1 MKLFV
6 HGLIASGLIVA
17 GLFFTGCSSTPA
29 SLAAI
34 PAAGA
39 TATSS
44 QALVSSASGVSG
56 VQTAVLPTDAPATV
70 VLQPNVEV
78 ARFHVGETV
87 NIIFSGTPD
96 PTEFPPH
103 EETIKEDG
111 TINLPLI
118 GSVQALG
125 KTAGQLQ
132 KEIQDLYVPKYY
144 VRLTVTV
151 KPGDLVYYVKGEV
164 KQPGRQLYVGETS
177 VTKAI
182 TSAGDFTDFASH
194 KVTLIRAN
202 GERLKVNVDKAL
214 ENPTLDAKV
223 YPGDQVYVPRRIF

>member
-6 HGLIASGLIVA
+6 HGLIASGLIAA

-29 SLAAI
+29 SLDGI
-34 PAAGA
+34 PAAK
-39 TATSS
+39 T
-44 QALVSSASGVSG
+44 
-56 VQTAVLPTDAPATV
+56 VQTGAPAAEV
-70 VLQPNVEV
+70 SQPNAEV
-78 ARFHVGETV
+78 ARFHVAETV
-87 NIIFSGTPD
+87 NIIFSGLPEA
-96 PTEFPPH
+96 TEFPPH
-103 EETIKEDG
+103 EESIKEDG

-125 KTAGQLQ
+125 KTAGELQ

-164 KQPGRQLYVGETS
+164 KMPGRQLYVGETS

-182 TSAGDFTDFASH
+182 TSAQDFTDFASH

>member
-6 HGLIASGLIVA
+6 HGLIASGLIAA
-17 GLFFTGCSSTPA
+17 GLVFTGCSSTPT
-29 SLAAI
+29 SLDGI
-34 PAAGA
+34 PAAK
-39 TATSS
+39 T
-44 QALVSSASGVSG
+44 
-56 VQTAVLPTDAPATV
+56 VQTDTPAALQANAPATEV
-70 VLQPNVEV
+70 VQPNVEV

-96 PTEFPPH
+96 PMEFPPH

-111 TINLPLI
+111 NINLPLI

-125 KTAGQLQ
+125 KTAGELQ
-132 KEIQDLYVPKYY
+132 NAIHDLYVPKYY
-144 VRLTVTV
+144 VRLNIVV
-151 KPGDLVYYVKGEV
+151 KPGDLLYYVQGEV

-202 GERLKVNVDKAL
+202 GQRLKVNVDKAL

-223 YPGDQVYVPRRIF
+223 YPGDHVYVPRRIF

>member
-6 HGLIASGLIVA
+6 HGLIASGLIAA
-17 GLFFTGCSSTPA
+17 GLIFAGCSSTPA

-34 PAAGA
+34 PAAS
-39 TATSS
+39 T
-44 QALVSSASGVSG
+44 
-56 VQTAVLPTDAPATV
+56 VQTTTNSPAPLLAYAPAAEV
-70 VLQPNVEV
+70 GQPNVEV

-96 PTEFPPH
+96 PMEFPPH

-111 TINLPLI
+111 NITLPLI

-125 KTAGQLQ
+125 KTAGELQ

-151 KPGDLVYYVKGEV
+151 KPGDLIYYVKGEV

-202 GERLKVNVDKAL
+202 GDRLKVNVDKAL
-214 ENPTLDAKV
+214 DNPTLDAKV

>member
-6 HGLIASGLIVA
+6 HGLIASGLIAA
-17 GLFFTGCSSTPA
+17 GMFFAGCSSTPA
-29 SLAAI
+29 SLNGI
-34 PAAGA
+34 PAANTVHTSTNS
-39 TATSS
+39 TARL
-44 QALVSSASGVSG
+44 QADASAAGVF
-56 VQTAVLPTDAPATV
+56 
-70 VLQPNVEV
+70 QPNAEV

-87 NIIFSGTPD
+87 NIVFSGTPD

-111 TINLPLI
+111 NITLPLI
-118 GSVQALG
+118 GSIQALG
-125 KTAGQLQ
+125 KTAGELQ
-132 KEIQDLYVPKYY
+132 KEILDQYVPKYY

-151 KPGDLVYYVKGEV
+151 KSGDLLYYVKGEV
-164 KQPGRQLYVGETS
+164 KTPGRQLYVGETS

-202 GERLKVNVDKAL
+202 GQRLKVNVDKAL

>member
-6 HGLIASGLIVA
+6 HGLIASGLLAA
-17 GLFFTGCSSTPA
+17 GLFFTGCATPSSLSGIPDAGTVQTNVPA
-29 SLAAI
+29 TSLANA
-34 PAAGA
+34 PAAEE
-39 TATSS
+39 S
-44 QALVSSASGVSG
+44 QGN
-56 VQTAVLPTDAPATV
+56 T
-70 VLQPNVEV
+70 EV
-78 ARFHVGETV
+78 ARFHVGESV

-111 TINLPLI
+111 NITLPLI

-125 KTAGQLQ
+125 KTAGELQ
-132 KEIQDLYVPKYY
+132 KEIRDLYVPKYY
-144 VRLTVTV
+144 VRLNVVV
-151 KPGDLVYYVKGEV
+151 KPGDLIYYVRGEV
-164 KQPGRQLYVGETS
+164 KTPGRQLYVGETT

-202 GERLKVNVDKAL
+202 GQRVKVNVDKAL
-214 ENPTLDAKV
+214 EDPTLDAKV
-223 YPGDQVYVPRRIF
+223 YPGDQVYAPRRIF

>member
-6 HGLIASGLIVA
+6 QGLIVSGLIAVGL
-17 GLFFTGCSSTPA
+17 LFTGCSSTPN
-29 SLAAI
+29 SLASI
-34 PAAGA
+34 P
-39 TATSS
+39 ATSS
-44 QALVSSASGVSG
+44 SAPVSG
-56 VQTAVLPTDAPATV
+56 ASAAGEVQTNSAMTLPTDAPATG
-70 VLQPNVEV
+70 VLPPNAEV

-87 NIIFSGTPD
+87 NIIFSGLPD
-96 PTEFPPH
+96 ATEFPPH
-103 EETIKEDG
+103 EEAIKEDG
-111 TINLPLI
+111 NINLPLI

-125 KTAGQLQ
+125 KTAGELQ

-151 KPGDLVYYVKGEV
+151 KPGDLLYYVKGEV
-164 KQPGRQLYVGETS
+164 KTPGRQLYVGETS

-202 GERLKVNVDKAL
+202 GDRLKVNVDKAL
-214 ENPTLDAKV
+214 EDPTLDAKV

>member
-6 HGLIASGLIVA
+6 HGLIASGLIAA
-17 GLFFTGCSSTPA
+17 GLVFTGCSSTPA
-29 SLAAI
+29 SLSGI
-34 PAAGA
+34 PAAS
-39 TATSS
+39 TV
-44 QALVSSASGVSG
+44 QANTNSPAS
-56 VQTAVLPTDAPATV
+56 VLGDAPIADAV
-70 VLQPNVEV
+70 QPNVEV

-111 TINLPLI
+111 NITLPLI

-125 KTAGQLQ
+125 KTAGELQ
-132 KEIQDLYVPKYY
+132 KAIRDLYVPKYY

-151 KPGDLVYYVKGEV
+151 KPGDLIYYVKGEV
-164 KQPGRQLYVGETS
+164 KTPGRQLYVGETS

-214 ENPTLDAKV
+214 DNPTLDAKV

>member
-6 HGLIASGLIVA
+6 HGLIASGLIAA
-17 GLFFTGCSSTPA
+17 GLFLTGCSSTPS
-29 SLAAI
+29 SLDGI
-34 PAAGA
+34 PAAK
-39 TATSS
+39 T
-44 QALVSSASGVSG
+44 
-56 VQTAVLPTDAPATV
+56 VQTDAPATG
-70 VLQPNVEV
+70 VLQPNTEV
-78 ARFHVGETV
+78 AHFHVGETV

-103 EETIKEDG
+103 EETVKEDG
-111 TINLPLI
+111 NINLPLI

-125 KTAGQLQ
+125 KTAGELQ

-151 KPGDLVYYVKGEV
+151 KPGDLIYYVKGEV
-164 KQPGRQLYVGETS
+164 KQPGREIYVGETS